1 MQECGE
7 KTFETEGTMSQNEL
21 GNRVEPMII
30 GRRVGEVGWREI
42 VSAYRQDHVGYSE
55 EFGINYTYCE
65 RPLDCSEKST

>member
-1 MQECGE
+1 MQKSGE
-7 KTFETEGTMSQNEL
+7 KAFETEGTMSQDEL

-30 GRRVGEVGWREI
+30 GRGVGEVGWKEI
-42 VSAYRQDHVGYSE
+42 VSAYRQDRVGYSE